1 MGYECY
7 KINTYMIIR
16 KNGGFCLHKDYA
28 VTKMA
33 NQQFT
38 KEKRQ
43 IFSMLFIL
51 SLSEY

>member
-1 MGYECY
+1 
-7 KINTYMIIR
+7 MIIR
-16 KNGGFCLHKDYA
+16 KKWRLCLHKDYT
-28 VTKMA
+28 VTKME

-43 IFSMLFIL
+43 NFSMLFIL

>member
-1 MGYECY
+1 
-7 KINTYMIIR
+7 MIIR
-16 KNGGFCLHKDYA
+16 KKWRLCLHKDYA